1 VRPPT
6 GVVEKVVRK
15 GSEPVSQTYIAF
27 TGPFEYSA
35 ANRYVLQSMG
45 EILQNRLTDKLRESL
60 GGTYSVGAGV
70 SGTRDEPRTYQA
82 TIRFGSAP
90 NRAEELTKAVM
101 AELEL
106 LKTEGP
112 TPADIAKVQEAQRR
126 QRELGLRQNTFW
138 SGQLSQAYTY
148 GDDPR
153 DVLKYDEIM
162 KSLTVDAIKAAAQ
175 KTFRMDNYVHVTLLP
190 VTIIQ

>member
-1 VRPPT
+1 
-6 GVVEKVVRK
+6 
-15 GSEPVSQTYIAF
+15 
-27 TGPFEYSA
+27 
-35 ANRYVLQSMG
+35 
-45 EILQNRLTDKLRESL
+45 
-60 GGTYSVGAGV
+60 
-70 SGTRDEPRTYQA
+70 
-82 TIRFGSAP
+82 
-90 NRAEELTKAVM
+90 M

-112 TPADIAKVQEAQRR
+112 TAADIAKVQEAQRR